1 LYNLYSAKSQN
12 FVNVFK
18 NNNRIFAFPLKNI
31 NSYIDSLNLL
41 SFEDGDTIKI
51 GFKPDIKNKSKL
63 IGNNLYILNSRK
75 NSFYITNTIIGKSAK
90 FNLNKSLISEIFA
103 KAFTNYTQKLI
114 DVDSNK
120 LYLFAD
126 IPYIEKIERNFLDTF
141 ISTISCLLIYKNGE
155 KNPSIYI
162 INNNNI
168 LLKDYTL
175 STLYLSIANGDAIV
189 NVFLKDVSFYNSNS
203 FWVCK
208 CKLQEK
214 LDLELESC
222 LKRPEIHVKQ
232 KMDGHFGEYLSSG
245 DYLINTISNELINYQ
260 IKCFVATTCK

>member
-1 LYNLYSAKSQN
+1 MNLEIK
-12 FVNVFK
+12 
-18 NNNRIFAFPLKNI
+18 I
-31 NSYIDSLNLL
+31 NS
-41 SFEDGDTIKI
+41 F
-51 GFKPDIKNKSKL
+51 
-63 IGNNLYILNSRK
+63 
-75 NSFYITNTIIGKSAK
+75 
-90 FNLNKSLISEIFA
+90 
-103 KAFTNYTQKLI
+103 

-260 IKCFVATTCK
+260 TKSSVLLPLPVNKNFFNKTEIAKSRINFFLNDFQISKNQVHLIYTSDLSYYYMIFDLAENRIIENSILFEDGSTINGAPKFFKNNLYFYSLKNSKNLILKKLTKIDGKN